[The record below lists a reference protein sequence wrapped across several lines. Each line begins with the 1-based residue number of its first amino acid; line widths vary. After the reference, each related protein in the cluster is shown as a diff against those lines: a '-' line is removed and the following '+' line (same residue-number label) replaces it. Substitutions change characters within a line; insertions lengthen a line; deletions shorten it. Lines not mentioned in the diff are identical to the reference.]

1 MNDKYIRIY
10 QKFDLNE
17 IKEHLLI
24 YGDLSAACAKCKT
37 MEIKL
42 EETHCPSCQTEFKYV
57 AFRNIRNHIP
67 KMQKLLAHRPQM
79 LIIDLEDYNRNM
91 GALKAK
97 EFLK

>member
-1 MNDKYIRIY
+1 M
-10 QKFDLNE
+10 
-17 IKEHLLI
+17 LI
-24 YGDLSAACAKCKT
+24 YGDLSAACANCKK

-42 EETHCPSCQTEFKYV
+42 DQTRCPSCQTEFKYI

-67 KMQKLLAHRPQM
+67 KMQKLLAHRSQM
-79 LIIDLEDYNRNM
+79 LIIDLDDYNRNM